1 MLRNTP
7 VGHGDRLPLQLALT
21 ELETLAEK
29 LNEQKRLSDQEA
41 EVQQLTHSGGAHDLR
56 KVAQCSCT
64 CTCIHTPGLQL
75 QALIQ
80 LPCSFL
86 SAAAGLRAETSDP
99 L

>member
-7 VGHGDRLPLQLALT
+7 VGHADRLPLQLALT

-41 EVQQLTHSGGAHDLR
+41 ELQQLTHSRGAHGLR
-56 KVAQCSCT
+56 KVAPCM
-64 CTCIHTPGLQL
+64 CIHAPGLQL
-75 QALIQ
+75 QGFI
-80 LPCSFL
+80 SFHL
-86 SAAAGLRAETSDP
+86 SAAADLRAETSAS